1 MMTQL
6 FIIECLAMLVDV
18 SFSLMVIRETPHCGS
33 YLSAIMIAHFI
44 HPLGMVT
51 HKLSTKTIFVT
62 RILRKN
68 FITKFS
74 TEFIN

>member
-51 HKLSTKTIFVT
+51 HKLSTKTIFGHT
-62 RILRKN
+62 HFKE
-68 FITKFS
+68 KFYHKI
-74 TEFIN
+74 FN